1 MPFIDHIEKTL
12 KIDPGPTPGF
22 KMLLS
27 GLVITT
33 PLIIGQ
39 INHELFVSMFGS
51 LMALVLYLND
61 HFGSVIERIKHL
73 VVTFIALMLSLAVGA
88 SVLGNTPVILV
99 ILFILS
105 FLVGKSKDYG
115 LELERMMLFIA
126 LNFLTASSEVVFY
139 DKLQSLIMYAVLAFI
154 SYLVFAYLIFAF
166 SHHTVSA
173 INSKRATIKKIMEQN
188 RTLKF
193 PLACAIVSCVG
204 YMLAQFFQFAHAN
217 WIVGTAL
224 IVMLPDTYQSIYKGV
239 QRLLGTALGVI
250 LAAIVLAYI
259 HDPKILIALVFLC
272 AFLMPSGLSK
282 NYWVANVYIA
292 ALILFFLEIAIP
304 QSITEHHLAF
314 WRIADIALGSL
325 LGVIGAIIIAKLPVH
340 QNRVSD

>member
-1 MPFIDHIEKTL
+1 MPFKDHVEKTL
-12 KIDPGPTPGF
+12 RIDPGPTPGF

-27 GLVITT
+27 GLTITT
-33 PLIIGQ
+33 PLIIGH

-61 HFGSVIERIKHL
+61 HFGSVVERVKHL
-73 VVTFIALMLSLAVGA
+73 SVTFITLMLSLALGA
-88 SVLGNTPVILV
+88 YVVGNTPVILI
-99 ILFILS
+99 ILFVLS

-126 LNFLTASSEVVFY
+126 LNFLTASSEVVFF
-139 DKLQSLIMYAVLAFI
+139 DKLNSLIFYAFLAFI
-154 SYLVFAYLIFAF
+154 FYLVFAYLIFAF
-166 SHHTVSA
+166 SHHTVST
-173 INSKRATIKKIMEQN
+173 INSKRATIKKIIAHN

-193 PLACAIVSCVG
+193 PLACAVVSCVG

-224 IVMLPDTYQSIYKGV
+224 IVMLPDTYQSIYKGA

-250 LAAIVLAYI
+250 LAAAVLAYI
-259 HDPKILIALVFLC
+259 HDPKVLIALVFLC

-304 QSITEHHLAF
+304 QSIAQHHLAF
-314 WRIADIALGSL
+314 WRIADIALGSF
-325 LGVIGAIIIAKLPVH
+325 LGVIGAVVISKLPVH
-340 QNRVSD
+340 QNRTTN